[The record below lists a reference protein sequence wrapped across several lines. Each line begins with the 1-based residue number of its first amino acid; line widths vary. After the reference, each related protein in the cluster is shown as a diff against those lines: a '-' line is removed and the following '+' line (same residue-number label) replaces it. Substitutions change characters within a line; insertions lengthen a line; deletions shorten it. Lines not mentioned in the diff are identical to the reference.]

1 VVDCV
6 VKSSFT
12 SGANPL
18 DGFYVLRG
26 YDPAIGAMPSVM
38 DLPKG
43 EAIALMEKIHGH
55 RGTGDADE
63 NGKRPQEKY
72 YNERKAT
79 DDWLRENAGAVM
91 ERQNPIF
98 FALTNDP
105 ETVKKHMSAAG
116 SEVLVVPLKD
126 LDLSKWS
133 FTFDDSMANFFAR
146 EGKSFFRSD
155 EHPLHGTVMDAEKLA
170 KAIAQYGTKLPD
182 GSPRNFEAQYWS
194 DKPLTGEVV
203 PAPDRASPKG
213 DEYSRSSAVA
223 EKTAPI
229 QKETVSVKP

>member
-1 VVDCV
+1 MAA
-6 VKSSFT
+6 
-12 SGANPL
+12 GALTHEGMAL

-26 YDPAIGAMPSVM
+26 YDREAGVMSSVM
-38 DLPKG
+38 DLSKPD
-43 EAIALMEKIHGH
+43 AIALMEKIHGH

-63 NGKRPQEKY
+63 NGKRSQEKY
-72 YNERKAT
+72 YHERKAT

-105 ETVKKHMSAAG
+105 DTVKKFMTASG
-116 SEVLVVPLKD
+116 SDVLVVPLKD

-155 EHPLHGTVMDAEKLA
+155 EHPLHGTVMDAGKMA
-170 KAIAQYGTKLPD
+170 KAIAQYGVNLPE
-182 GSPRNFEAQYWS
+182 GSPRTFEAQYWS
-194 DKPLTGEVV
+194 KAPLKGEVV
-203 PAPDRASPKG
+203 PGRSPATPKP
-213 DEYSRSSAVA
+213 DEYGRDKSAAEPPVA
-223 EKTAPI
+223 AIKQEAR
-229 QKETVSVKP
+229 VKP

>member
-1 VVDCV
+1 M
-6 VKSSFT
+6 VKSAFT
-12 SGANPL
+12 HDNTTL

-26 YDPAIGAMPSVM
+26 YDRAAGVMSSVM
-38 DLPKG
+38 DLPKAD
-43 EAIALMEKIHGH
+43 AIALMEKIHGH

-63 NGKRPQEKY
+63 NGKRSQEKY

-91 ERQNPIF
+91 ERLNPVF

-105 ETVKKHMSAAG
+105 DTVKKFMTASG
-116 SEVLVVPLKD
+116 SDVLVVPLKD

-155 EHPLHGTVMDAEKLA
+155 EHPLHGTVMDGGKMV
-170 KAIAQYGTKLPD
+170 KAIAQYGTNLPD
-182 GSPRNFEAQYWS
+182 GTPRTFEAQYWS
-194 DKPLTGEVV
+194 EAPLKGEVV
-203 PAPDRASPKG
+203 PGRSPATPKA
-213 DEYSRSSAVA
+213 DEYGRDKPAA
-223 EKTAPI
+223 EPLAPAI
-229 QKETVSVKP
+229 KPEARVRP